1 MTIEQLDTSKVLIS
15 LGSEDMKNFE
25 LKFENLSFYSEHS
38 KRILLRLLKL
48 ACMKAGIS
56 AKSKSVL
63 MEALPH
69 RSGCLILVTM
79 MEEKQC
85 GSYKVKSTAPKTC
98 FVFEGA
104 EDLLSAAGEI
114 FGQNLDLHGNSLWL
128 AEDRY
133 YLVFDSPLLKLRAQD
148 ILAEYGT
155 RQKTTKT
162 QLARIKERGKLLQE
176 GNALEYIGR
185 KISGQSPE
193 DSR

>member
-1 MTIEQLDTSKVLIS
+1 MTIEQLDASKVLIS
-15 LGSEDMKNFE
+15 LGCEDMKNFE

-79 MEEKQC
+79 MEKKTC
-85 GSYKVKSTAPKTC
+85 KSYKVKSVTPYAY
-98 FVFEGA
+98 FMFESA
-104 EDLLSAAGEI
+104 EAMLSASGEI
-114 FGQNLDLHGNSLWL
+114 YGQNLDLHGNSLWL
-128 AEDRY
+128 SEDRY
-133 YLVFDSPLLKLRAQD
+133 YLIFDSPLLKLRAKE
-148 ILAEYGT
+148 ILSEYGT
-155 RQKTTKT
+155 QHKAARAE
-162 QLARIKERGKLLQE
+162 LARIKERGRLLSG

-185 KISGQSPE
+185 KIFEQSA
-193 DSR
+193 